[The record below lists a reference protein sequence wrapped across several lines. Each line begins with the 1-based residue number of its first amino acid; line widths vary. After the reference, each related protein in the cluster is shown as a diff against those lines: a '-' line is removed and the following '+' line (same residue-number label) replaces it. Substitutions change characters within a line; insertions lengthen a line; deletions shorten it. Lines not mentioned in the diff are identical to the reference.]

1 MSWDA
6 MLKERFTP
14 EPKSG
19 LTREQKPVRAAFLGI
34 LAPEFA
40 DALIAECAVLVE
52 RDGKRFV
59 QVELEH
65 EIVESRIAEP
75 GELAVEAA
83 K

>member
-6 MLKERFTP
+6 FFKERYAP

-19 LTREQKPVRAAFLGI
+19 LTREQKPVRAAFLDLI
-34 LAPEFA
+34 APEFA
-40 DALIAECAVLVE
+40 DALVAEGAELVE

-59 QVELEH
+59 RVEFEFYV
-65 EIVESRIAEP
+65 VESRIAEP
-75 GELAVEAA
+75 GELEAP